1 MVTTLF
7 INFLDAQGQ
16 LTPKTQVNDG
26 ILPKFK
32 LIRAFMVGLV
42 ICKNEEDPSK
52 NEGTRVVTTF
62 HPL

>member
-1 MVTTLF
+1 MAANSEVS
-7 INFLDAQGQ
+7 
-16 LTPKTQVNDG
+16 DG

-32 LIRAFMVGLV
+32 LILAFVVGLV

-62 HPL
+62 LPL